1 MAIPPPVHLTLRDGG
16 PCVLRP
22 AVRDDA
28 ARLIELELA
37 IVRAGSGMVKQ
48 EDEMPTD
55 LEDYANHVG
64 LGREGRVFCL
74 VAEREG
80 VLLAEASIAR
90 IGLRMLRHVGTL
102 GIGVHPAYQGL
113 GLGRALLQHVMA
125 WVREH
130 RDEDGGRVLRVELGV
145 RSDNPR
151 AVALY
156 RSLGFVEEGVR
167 RDFVRLGDGSFVDD
181 ITMGQLFERPR

>member
-1 MAIPPPVHLTLRDGG
+1 MATPPPVHLTLRDGG
-16 PCVLRP
+16 RCLLRP
-22 AVRDDA
+22 ALRDDA

-37 IVRAGSGMVKQ
+37 IVRAGSGMVKL

-55 LEDYANHVG
+55 PEDYANHVG
-64 LGREGRVFCL
+64 LGREGRVFGL
-74 VAEREG
+74 VAERDG
-80 VLLAEASIAR
+80 VLLAEGSVAR

-102 GIGVHPAYQGL
+102 GIGVHPDHQGL
-113 GLGRALLQHVMA
+113 GLGRALLQHLLA
-125 WVREH
+125 WVRDH

-151 AVALY
+151 AIALY

-167 RDFVRLGDGSFVDD
+167 RDFVRLGDGGFVDD
-181 ITMGQLFERPR
+181 ITMAQLFERSS